1 LIHINTIFVKNKR
14 CCNHAALALV
24 IHLCYMGPKRNKKE
38 MSLKEIIALITLL
51 DDPDETIYSE
61 VRNRFIVLG
70 PPAIPH
76 LETAWENS
84 FEALMQKRIETIIH
98 SIQFEALQKGL
109 KDWADSESDD
119 LLKGILIIARYQ
131 YPDLDEQKIKKQLSQ
146 IKQDVW
152 LELHDDLTA
161 LEKVKIINHIL
172 FEVHGFSGNITNYHA
187 PQNSFINNVL
197 ESKKGNP
204 LMLSVIYALV
214 CKELDIPVYGINL
227 PQHFVLAYVNDFA
240 NLMDVNNKTLSNN
253 ILFYINPFSKG
264 LIFNQKDIDQFL
276 KQLNLEADNKYY
288 LPCSNVEIVKRCL
301 NNLVFSYEKL
311 GYAEK
316 LKELKSLENL
326 LS

>member
-1 LIHINTIFVKNKR
+1 MAPR
-14 CCNHAALALV
+14 
-24 IHLCYMGPKRNKKE
+24 RNKE
-38 MSLKEIIALITLL
+38 MSLKEVIALITLL

-61 VRNRFIVLG
+61 VRNRFIILG

-98 SIQFEALQKGL
+98 SIQFEALQKAL
-109 KDWADSESDD
+109 KEWAHSESDD
-119 LLKGILIIARYQ
+119 LLKGILLLARYQ
-131 YPDLDEQKIKKQLSQ
+131 YADLDENKIKKQLHQ

-172 FEVHGFSGNITNYHA
+172 FEVHQFGGNITNYHA

-204 LMLSVIYALV
+204 LMLSVIYALI
-214 CKELDIPVYGINL
+214 CKELNIPVYGINL
-227 PQHFVLAYVNDFA
+227 PQHFVLAYVNDYA
-240 NLMDVNNKTLSNN
+240 NLIDVNNKTLSNN

-264 LIFNQKDIDQFL
+264 LIFSQKDIDQFL
-276 KQLNLEADNKYY
+276 KQLNLEPDNKYY
-288 LPCSNVEIVKRCL
+288 LPCSNIDIVKRCL
-301 NNLVFSYEKL
+301 TNLIYSYEKL
-311 GYAEK
+311 GYMEK
-316 LKELKSLENL
+316 LDELKKLEKL
-326 LS
+326 L